1 MSGGYYNPHFTHE
14 KTGSG
19 RLAGWHHGVSGGSSA
34 PSRISSRYHLRS
46 LSARRGLRSG
56 GNRKT
61 FNSHAPAVS
70 SRVRCR
76 LLGWSVR
83 EVDPAPLGEFC
94 KRVLIG
100 AARQLCFRVSLPF
113 PRLSGAGQQSAG
125 KTASTPPPP
134 HAGGREGAHSKMGR
148 VCACARARARLSL
161 THVPVFG
168 KPTNLPL

>member
-1 MSGGYYNPHFTHE
+1 MPHPDPAAITYAA
-14 KTGSG
+14 SV
-19 RLAGWHHGVSGGSSA
+19 RAGVSGPGETE
-34 PSRISSRYHLRS
+34 R
-46 LSARRGLRSG
+46 LSIA
-56 GNRKT
+56 
-61 FNSHAPAVS
+61 NSHAPAVS

>member
-34 PSRISSRYHLRS
+34 PSRFSRYHLRS

-161 THVPVFG
+161 THLPVFG